1 MNPEFIESV
10 NSAVTSNEQFFIVN
24 FGPTQIKIF
33 FAEEACDWVWN
44 YKYIYQQDALDIK
57 SQLNSS
63 LSTRKLALIDYF
75 YTFIISDI
83 ANLNSHISPT
93 IESVL
98 DIGAGIGL
106 FDLFLN
112 QLLDQ
117 KISFDLI
124 ELEKLDEIEHVT
136 NKPEL
141 TKKLEDNVQI
151 EPVLILKKLMV
162 ANNAKNINIIDSK
175 SINEHYDKKYDL
187 ILSFRSWGF
196 LYDLS
201 LYEEFVRKT
210 LKSDGIV
217 ITDLSIFDDS
227 IEKFASL
234 FNNVTLINEAPNNK
248 RFIGKN
254 LK

>member
-1 MNPEFIESV
+1 M
-10 NSAVTSNEQFFIVN
+10 
-24 FGPTQIKIF
+24 
-33 FAEEACDWVWN
+33 
-44 YKYIYQQDALDIK
+44 
-57 SQLNSS
+57 
-63 LSTRKLALIDYF
+63 
-75 YTFIISDI
+75 
-83 ANLNSHISPT
+83 
-93 IESVL
+93 
-98 DIGAGIGL
+98 
-106 FDLFLN
+106 
-112 QLLDQ
+112 
-117 KISFDLI
+117 I